1 MQRIRY
7 RTADISKMSKEEKKH
22 YKKMRALYAI
32 KDDRRREVQ
41 TVEERDAALIEKV
54 RKRYQE
60 AQKHVEKGSN

>member
-1 MQRIRY
+1 
-7 RTADISKMSKEEKKH
+7 MSKEEKKH

-54 RKRYQE
+54 RKRFEE
-60 AQKHVEKGSN
+60 AKRKHRKNWRRGVK